1 MKKIDKAEYEK
12 RLDKITQIF
21 EGLVVHAD
29 EQSTYRCP
37 YKNRFDHCT
46 AKFGCRNQ
54 RKIDEG
60 TGLLCVGDDKLD
72 YRSAWET
79 DAPDGTA
86 EFQGTIISDGKVQ
99 QLTPG
104 KTIFDYADDLT
115 VQVPTSCF
123 RTGQCHECIVEIKRG
138 MEGLQPPN
146 EAEAFL
152 RDNYRLACQAVVL
165 DVDKDIEFT
174 PLRRT
179 PKILTHAVMI
189 GGETPELDPRVTHR
203 DGTVYYNDEPI
214 DRYRGHLYGLA
225 LDIGTTTVV
234 ANLVNLENGETVSV
248 SSFENPQRFGGS
260 DIMNRIT
267 YDGEFQGELRR
278 SLIAALNSEI
288 MEMCTRHNFVRQEIY
303 EVVVAGNTTMRDIF
317 FKQDVQSIGQKPYK
331 SLIEHEYREGVRST
345 TSLTE
350 KTRRLGIRA
359 NPKAMV
365 FSLPLIAS
373 HVGADVA
380 ADLVSILT
388 PNSTPIQDSKAR
400 VAGQIPSQDEI
411 VMLVDV
417 GTNTEVVVGNA
428 ERMVAAS
435 CPAGPAF
442 EGGGIEYGMPA
453 YPGAIESVKWNGN
466 QFDYDTIDGETPQG
480 LCGSGLISL
489 LAELRRNDQMTPKG
503 VFADRKQ
510 RIMSLL
516 PEHGITFSREDA
528 SNLAQAKAANYC
540 GQYIV
545 LRHFGCVPQDITTLF
560 LAGGFANYVNL
571 QDAVEIGFLAPVPE
585 ANVVKIGNAAVAGAT
600 AVLLSERKRAHIEA
614 FVSNIEHIELETTPD
629 FFDIFVEGCQ
639 FKPMA

>member
-1 MKKIDKAEYEK
+1 MDC
-12 RLDKITQIF
+12 L
-21 EGLVVHAD
+21 
-29 EQSTYRCP
+29 QS
-37 YKNRFDHCT
+37 
-46 AKFGCRNQ
+46 
-54 RKIDEG
+54 
-60 TGLLCVGDDKLD
+60 
-72 YRSAWET
+72 
-79 DAPDGTA
+79 
-86 EFQGTIISDGKVQ
+86 
-99 QLTPG
+99 
-104 KTIFDYADDLT
+104 
-115 VQVPTSCF
+115 
-123 RTGQCHECIVEIKRG
+123 
-138 MEGLQPPN
+138 PN
-146 EAEAFL
+146 ESEAFL

-165 DVDKDIEFT
+165 DVDKDIEFA

-179 PKILTHAVMI
+179 PRILTHTFTRDL
-189 GGETPELDPRVTHR
+189 EPPELNPRVSHR
-203 DGTVYYNDEPI
+203 DGVVYYGDEPV

-234 ANLVNLENGETVSV
+234 ANLVDLEDGKTVSV

-260 DIMNRIT
+260 DIMNRIS

-303 EVVVAGNTTMRDIF
+303 EIVVAGNTTMRDIF

-331 SLIEHEYREGVRST
+331 SLIEHEYREGVRAT

-359 NPKAMV
+359 NPKALV

-380 ADLVSILT
+380 ADLISI
-388 PNSTPIQDSKAR
+388 D
-400 VAGQIPSQDEI
+400 IPSTDEI
-411 VMLVDV
+411 FMLVDV

-428 ERMVAAS
+428 KRMVAAS

-442 EGGGIEYGMPA
+442 EGSGIEYGMPA
-453 YPGAIESVKWNGN
+453 YPGAIEFVRWNNG
-466 QFDYDTIDGETPQG
+466 QLRYDTIDGEAPQG

-489 LAELRRNDQMTPKG
+489 LAELRRNDQMSPKG

-510 RIMSLL
+510 RVMSIL
-516 PEHGITFSREDA
+516 PEHGITFSRDDA

-545 LRHFGCVPQDITTLF
+545 LRHFGCVPEDITTLF

-600 AVLLSERKRAHIEA
+600 AVLLSDKKRTDIEA
-614 FVSNIEHIELETTPD
+614 LVNNIEHIELETTPD

-639 FKPMA
+639 FKPMPGSP

>member
-12 RLDKITQIF
+12 RLNKITQIF

-29 EQSTYRCP
+29 EQATYRCP

-79 DAPDGTA
+79 DAPDQAA
-86 EFQGTIISDGKVQ
+86 ESQGTIISDGKVY

-104 KTIFDYADDLT
+104 KTVFDYADDLA

-138 MEGLQPPN
+138 MESLQPPN

-165 DVDKDIEFT
+165 DLDEDIEFT

-179 PKILTHAVMI
+179 PRILTHTVTNDADAL
-189 GGETPELDPRVTHR
+189 ELSPRVTHQ
-203 DGTVYYNDEPI
+203 DGTVYYNQEPV

-225 LDIGTTTVV
+225 IDIGTTTVV
-234 ANLVNLENGETVSV
+234 ANLVDLESGETVSV

-260 DIMNRIT
+260 DIMNRIS
-267 YDGEFQGELRR
+267 YDGEFHGELRR

-288 MEMCTRHNFVRQEIY
+288 MEMCARHNFVRQEIY
-303 EVVVAGNTTMRDIF
+303 EIVVVGNTTMRDIF
-317 FKQDVQSIGQKPYK
+317 FRQDVQSIGQKPYK
-331 SLIEHEYREGVRST
+331 SVIEHEYRDGIRST

-365 FSLPLIAS
+365 YSLPLIAS

-380 ADLVSILT
+380 ADLVALDIT
-388 PNSTPIQDSKAR
+388 
-400 VAGQIPSQDEI
+400 SQNEVI
-411 VMLVDV
+411 MLVDV
-417 GTNTEVVVGNA
+417 GTNTEVIVGNA
-428 ERMVAAS
+428 KRMVAAS

-453 YPGAIESVKWNGN
+453 YPGAIESVKWNGSGFN
-466 QFDYDTIDGETPQG
+466 YKTIDEEPPQG

-489 LAELRRNDQMTPKG
+489 LAELRRSDQMSPKG

-510 RIMSLL
+510 RILSLL

-540 GQYIV
+540 GQSIV
-545 LRHFGCVPQDITTLF
+545 LRHFGCAPEDITTLF

-571 QDAVEIGFLAPVPE
+571 QDAIEIGFLAPVRE
-585 ANVVKIGNAAVAGAT
+585 ENVVKIGNAAVAGAT
-600 AVLLSERKRAHIEA
+600 DVLLSEKKRSAVET
-614 FVSNIEHIELETTPD
+614 FVNTIEHIELETTPD

-639 FKPMA
+639 FKPMPATLI

>member
-12 RLDKITQIF
+12 RLNKITQIF
-21 EGLVVHAD
+21 EGLVTHAD
-29 EQSTYRCP
+29 VQATYRCP
-37 YKNRFDHCT
+37 YKNRLDHCT
-46 AKFGCRNQ
+46 AQFGCRNQ

-72 YRSAWET
+72 YRSAWEIDDSEEST
-79 DAPDGTA
+79 SAHGT
-86 EFQGTIISDGKVQ
+86 GTITSDGKVY

-104 KTIFDYADDLT
+104 KTVFDYADDLA

-138 MEGLQPPN
+138 MDALQPPN

-152 RDNYRLACQAVVL
+152 RDNYRLACQAVVI
-165 DVDKDIEFT
+165 DVDKDIDFT

-179 PKILTHAVMI
+179 PRILTHAI
-189 GGETPELDPRVTHR
+189 TNDNETPELNPRVNHR
-203 DGTVYYNDEPI
+203 DGVVYYNDEPI

-225 LDIGTTTVV
+225 IDIGTTTVV
-234 ANLVNLENGETVSV
+234 ANLVDLETGKTVSV

-260 DIMNRIT
+260 DIMNRIS
-267 YDGEFQGELRR
+267 YDGEFHGELRR

-288 MEMCTRHNFVRQEIY
+288 MDMCDRHDFVRQEIY

-331 SLIEHEYREGVRST
+331 STIEHEYRDGTRST
-345 TSLTE
+345 TALTE

-365 FSLPLIAS
+365 VSLPLIAS

-380 ADLVSILT
+380 ADLVSI
-388 PNSTPIQDSKAR
+388 D
-400 VAGQIPSQDEI
+400 IPSTDEI
-411 VMLVDV
+411 IMLVDV
-417 GTNTEVVVGNA
+417 GTNTEVIVGNTKK
-428 ERMVAAS
+428 MVAAS

-453 YPGAIESVKWNGN
+453 YPGAIESLKWEGH
-466 QFDYDTIDGETPQG
+466 QFSYETIDNEAPQG

-489 LAELRRNDQMTPKG
+489 LAELGRNDMMSPKG

-510 RIMSLL
+510 RIMSIL
-516 PEHGITFSREDA
+516 PEHGITFSRDDA

-545 LRHFGCVPQDITTLF
+545 LRHFGCVPTDITRLF

-571 QDAVEIGFLAPVPE
+571 QDAVDIGFLAPVPE
-585 ANVVKIGNAAVAGAT
+585 AKVVKVGNAAVAGAT
-600 AVLLSERKRAHIEA
+600 AVLLSEKKRAAIEEL
-614 FVSNIEHIELETTPD
+614 VENIEHIELETTPD

-639 FKPMA
+639 FKPMFF

>member
-1 MKKIDKAEYEK
+1 MKKIEKAEYEK
-12 RLDKITQIF
+12 RLNKITQIF
-21 EGLVVHAD
+21 EGLVTHAD
-29 EQSTYRCP
+29 VQATYRCP
-37 YKNRFDHCT
+37 YKNRLDHCT
-46 AKFGCRNQ
+46 AQFGCRNQ

-72 YRSAWET
+72 YRSAWEIDDSEEST
-79 DAPDGTA
+79 SAHGT
-86 EFQGTIISDGKVQ
+86 GTITSDGKVY

-104 KTIFDYADDLT
+104 KTVFDYADDLA

-138 MEGLQPPN
+138 MDALQPPN

-152 RDNYRLACQAVVL
+152 RDNYRLACQAVVI
-165 DVDKDIEFT
+165 DVDKDIDFT

-179 PKILTHAVMI
+179 PRILTHAI
-189 GGETPELDPRVTHR
+189 TNDNETPELNPRVNHR
-203 DGTVYYNDEPI
+203 DGVVYYNDEPI

-225 LDIGTTTVV
+225 IDIGTTTVV
-234 ANLVNLENGETVSV
+234 ANLVDLETGKTVSV

-260 DIMNRIT
+260 DIMNRIS
-267 YDGEFQGELRR
+267 YDGEFHGELRR

-288 MEMCTRHNFVRQEIY
+288 MDMCDRHDFVRQEIY

-331 SLIEHEYREGVRST
+331 STIEHEYRDGTRST
-345 TSLTE
+345 TALTE

-365 FSLPLIAS
+365 VSLPLIAS

-380 ADLVSILT
+380 ADLVSI
-388 PNSTPIQDSKAR
+388 D
-400 VAGQIPSQDEI
+400 IPSTDEI
-411 VMLVDV
+411 IMLVDV
-417 GTNTEVVVGNA
+417 GTNTEVIVGNTKK
-428 ERMVAAS
+428 MVAAS

-453 YPGAIESVKWNGN
+453 YPGAIESLKWEGH
-466 QFDYDTIDGETPQG
+466 QFSYETIDNEAPQG

-489 LAELRRNDQMTPKG
+489 LAELGRNDMMSPKG

-510 RIMSLL
+510 RIMSIL
-516 PEHGITFSREDA
+516 PEHGITFSRDDA

-545 LRHFGCVPQDITTLF
+545 LRHFGCVPTDITRLF

-571 QDAVEIGFLAPVPE
+571 QDAVDIGFLAPVPE
-585 ANVVKIGNAAVAGAT
+585 AKVVKVGNAAVAGAT
-600 AVLLSERKRAHIEA
+600 AVLLSEKKRAAIEA
-614 FVSNIEHIELETTPD
+614 LVENIEHIELETTPD

-639 FKPMA
+639 FKPMFF

>member
-12 RLDKITQIF
+12 RLNKITQIF

-29 EQSTYRCP
+29 VQATYRCP

-72 YRSAWET
+72 YRNAWET
-79 DAPDGTA
+79 ETTDQLSGSHA
-86 EFQGTIISDGKVQ
+86 TITSDGKVH

-104 KTIFDYADDLT
+104 KTIFDYADDLD

-138 MEGLQPPN
+138 MHALQPPN

-165 DVDKDIEFT
+165 DVDTDIEFT
-174 PLRRT
+174 TLRRT
-179 PKILTHAVMI
+179 PRILTHAI
-189 GGETPELDPRVTHR
+189 TDENGTPELNPRVSHR
-203 DGTVYYNDEPI
+203 EGVVYYGDEAI

-225 LDIGTTTVV
+225 IDIGTTTVV
-234 ANLVNLENGETVSV
+234 ANLVDLETGETVSV

-260 DIMNRIT
+260 DIMNRIS

-278 SLIAALNSEI
+278 SLIAALNGEI
-288 MEMCTRHNFVRQEIY
+288 MEMCTHHDFVRQEIY
-303 EVVVAGNTTMRDIF
+303 EIVVAGNTTMRDIF

-331 SLIEHEYREGVRST
+331 SLIEHEYRDGLRST

-350 KTRRLGIRA
+350 KTRRLGLRA

-365 FSLPLIAS
+365 YSLPLIAS

-380 ADLVSILT
+380 ADLVSI
-388 PNSTPIQDSKAR
+388 D
-400 VAGQIPSQDEI
+400 IPSTDEI
-411 VMLVDV
+411 IMLVDV

-428 ERMVAAS
+428 KRMVAAS

-453 YPGAIESVKWNGN
+453 YPGAIESVRWNGN
-466 QFDYDTIDGETPQG
+466 QFGYDTIDGGTPQG

-489 LAELRRNDQMTPKG
+489 LAELRRNNQMSPKG

-510 RIMSLL
+510 RIMSIL
-516 PEHGITFSREDA
+516 PEHGITLSREDA

-545 LRHFGCVPQDITTLF
+545 LRHFDCVPEDITTLF

-585 ANVVKIGNAAVAGAT
+585 ANVVKLGNAAVAGAT
-600 AVLLSERKRAHIEA
+600 AVLLSEKKRASIETL
-614 FVSNIEHIELETTPD
+614 VNNIEHIELETTPD
-629 FFDIFVEGCQ
+629 FFEIFVEGCQ
-639 FKPMA
+639 FKPMPATL

>member
-12 RLDKITQIF
+12 RLNKITQIF

-29 EQSTYRCP
+29 VQATYRCP

-79 DAPDGTA
+79 ETA
-86 EFQGTIISDGKVQ
+86 DQPSGSHATITSDGKVH

-104 KTIFDYADDLT
+104 KTIFDYADDLD

-123 RTGQCHECIVEIKRG
+123 RTGQCHECIVEIKHG
-138 MEGLQPPN
+138 MDALQPPN
-146 EAEAFL
+146 EAEDFL

-165 DVDKDIEFT
+165 DVDTDIEFT
-174 PLRRT
+174 TLRRT
-179 PKILTHAVMI
+179 PRILTHAMTDDN
-189 GGETPELDPRVTHR
+189 GTPELNPRVSHR
-203 DGTVYYNDEPI
+203 EGVVYYGDEAI

-225 LDIGTTTVV
+225 IDIGTTTVV
-234 ANLVNLENGETVSV
+234 ANLVDLETGETVSV

-260 DIMNRIT
+260 DIMNRIS

-288 MEMCTRHNFVRQEIY
+288 MEMCTRHDFVRQEIY
-303 EVVVAGNTTMRDIF
+303 EIVVAGNTTMRDIF

-331 SLIEHEYREGVRST
+331 SLIEHEYRDGLRST

-350 KTRRLGIRA
+350 KTRRLGLRA

-365 FSLPLIAS
+365 YSLPLIAS

-380 ADLVSILT
+380 ADLVSIDL
-388 PNSTPIQDSKAR
+388 PST
-400 VAGQIPSQDEI
+400 DEI
-411 VMLVDV
+411 IMLVDV

-428 ERMVAAS
+428 KRMVAAS

-453 YPGAIESVKWNGN
+453 YPGAIESVRWNGN
-466 QFDYDTIDGETPQG
+466 QFGYDTIDGGTPQG

-489 LAELRRNDQMTPKG
+489 LAELRRNNQMSPKG

-510 RIMSLL
+510 RVMSIL
-516 PEHGITFSREDA
+516 PEHGITLSREDA

-545 LRHFGCVPQDITTLF
+545 LRHFDCAPEDITTLF

-585 ANVVKIGNAAVAGAT
+585 ANVVKLGNAAVAGAT
-600 AVLLSERKRAHIEA
+600 AVLLSEKKRANIETL
-614 FVSNIEHIELETTPD
+614 VNNIEHVELETTPD
-629 FFDIFVEGCQ
+629 FFEIFVEGCQ
-639 FKPMA
+639 FKPMPATL

>member
-12 RLDKITQIF
+12 RLNKITQIF

-29 EQSTYRCP
+29 VQATYRCP

-79 DAPDGTA
+79 ETA
-86 EFQGTIISDGKVQ
+86 DQPSGSHATITSDGKVH

-104 KTIFDYADDLT
+104 KTIFDYADDLD

-123 RTGQCHECIVEIKRG
+123 RTGQCHECIVEIKHG
-138 MEGLQPPN
+138 MDALQPPN
-146 EAEAFL
+146 EAEDFL

-165 DVDKDIEFT
+165 DVDTDIEFT
-174 PLRRT
+174 TLRRT
-179 PKILTHAVMI
+179 PRILTHAMTDDN
-189 GGETPELDPRVTHR
+189 GTPELNPRVSHR
-203 DGTVYYNDEPI
+203 EGVVYYGDEAI

-225 LDIGTTTVV
+225 IDIGTTTVV
-234 ANLVNLENGETVSV
+234 ANLVDLETGETVSV

-260 DIMNRIT
+260 DIMNRIS

-288 MEMCTRHNFVRQEIY
+288 MEMCTRHDFVRQEIY
-303 EVVVAGNTTMRDIF
+303 EIVVAGNTTMRDIF

-331 SLIEHEYREGVRST
+331 SLIEHEYRDGLRST

-350 KTRRLGIRA
+350 KTRRLGLRA

-365 FSLPLIAS
+365 YSLPLIAS

-380 ADLVSILT
+380 ADLVSIDL
-388 PNSTPIQDSKAR
+388 PST
-400 VAGQIPSQDEI
+400 DEI
-411 VMLVDV
+411 IMLVDV

-428 ERMVAAS
+428 KRMVAAS

-453 YPGAIESVKWNGN
+453 YPGAIESVRWNGN
-466 QFDYDTIDGETPQG
+466 QFGYDTIDGGTPQG

-489 LAELRRNDQMTPKG
+489 LAELRRNNQMSPKG

-510 RIMSLL
+510 RVMSIL
-516 PEHGITFSREDA
+516 PEHGITLSREDA

-545 LRHFGCVPQDITTLF
+545 LRHFDCAPEDITTLF

-585 ANVVKIGNAAVAGAT
+585 ANVVKLGNAAVAGAT
-600 AVLLSERKRAHIEA
+600 AVLLSEKKRANIETL
-614 FVSNIEHIELETTPD
+614 VNNIEHIELETTPD
-629 FFDIFVEGCQ
+629 FFEIFVEGCQ
-639 FKPMA
+639 FKPMPATL

>member
-12 RLDKITQIF
+12 RLNKITQIF
-21 EGLVVHAD
+21 EGLVTHAD
-29 EQSTYRCP
+29 VQATYRCP
-37 YKNRFDHCT
+37 YKNRLDHCT
-46 AKFGCRNQ
+46 AQFGCRNQ

-72 YRSAWET
+72 YRSAWEIDDSEEST
-79 DAPDGTA
+79 SAHGT
-86 EFQGTIISDGKVQ
+86 GTITSDGKVY

-104 KTIFDYADDLT
+104 KTVFDYADDLA

-138 MEGLQPPN
+138 MDALQPPN

-152 RDNYRLACQAVVL
+152 RDNYRLACQAVVI
-165 DVDKDIEFT
+165 DVDKDIDFT

-179 PKILTHAVMI
+179 PRILTHAI
-189 GGETPELDPRVTHR
+189 TNDNETPELNPRVSHR
-203 DGTVYYNDEPI
+203 DGVVYYNDEPI

-225 LDIGTTTVV
+225 IDIGTTTVV
-234 ANLVNLENGETVSV
+234 ANLVDLETGETVSV

-260 DIMNRIT
+260 DIMNRIS
-267 YDGEFQGELRR
+267 YDGEFHGELRR

-288 MEMCTRHNFVRQEIY
+288 MDMCDRHDFVRQEIY

-331 SLIEHEYREGVRST
+331 STIEHEYRDGTRST
-345 TSLTE
+345 TALTE

-365 FSLPLIAS
+365 VSLPLIAS

-380 ADLVSILT
+380 ADLVSI
-388 PNSTPIQDSKAR
+388 D
-400 VAGQIPSQDEI
+400 IPSTDEI
-411 VMLVDV
+411 IMLVDV
-417 GTNTEVVVGNA
+417 GTNTEVIVGNTKK
-428 ERMVAAS
+428 MVAAS

-453 YPGAIESVKWNGN
+453 YPGAIESLKWEGH
-466 QFDYDTIDGETPQG
+466 QFSYETIDNEAPQG

-489 LAELRRNDQMTPKG
+489 LAELGRNDMMSPKG

-510 RIMSLL
+510 RIMSIL
-516 PEHGITFSREDA
+516 PEHGITFSRDDA

-545 LRHFGCVPQDITTLF
+545 LRHFGCVPTDITRLF

-571 QDAVEIGFLAPVPE
+571 QDAVDIGFLAPVPE
-585 ANVVKIGNAAVAGAT
+585 AKVVKVGNAAVAGAT
-600 AVLLSERKRAHIEA
+600 AVLLSEKKRAAIEA
-614 FVSNIEHIELETTPD
+614 LVKNIEHIELETTPD

-639 FKPMA
+639 FKPMFF

>member
-1 MKKIDKAEYEK
+1 MKKIDKTEYEK
-12 RLDKITQIF
+12 RLNKITQIF
-21 EGLVVHAD
+21 EELVVHAD

-72 YRSAWET
+72 YRSAWEIDET
-79 DAPDGTA
+79 DDTIQTYQKAK
-86 EFQGTIISDGKVQ
+86 GTITCEGKEY
-99 QLTPG
+99 QLSPG
-104 KTIFDYADDLT
+104 KTVFDYADDLA

-123 RTGQCHECIVEIKRG
+123 RTGQCHECIVEIKQG
-138 MEGLQPPN
+138 MDSLRPPN
-146 EAEAFL
+146 EAETFL

-165 DVDKDIEFT
+165 DVDEHIEFT

-179 PKILTHAVMI
+179 PKILTHIA
-189 GGETPELDPRVTHR
+189 TELDTDQSPNPLVTHR
-203 DGTVYYNDEPI
+203 EGIVYYDNEPI
-214 DRYRGHLYGLA
+214 DRFRGHLYGLA

-234 ANLVNLENGETVSV
+234 ANLVDLETGETVSV

-260 DIMNRIT
+260 DIMHRIS
-267 YDGEFQGELRR
+267 YDGEFEGELRK
-278 SLIAALNSEI
+278 SLIAALNSQI
-288 MEMCTRHNFVRQEIY
+288 MEMCEKHDFVRQEIY
-303 EVVVAGNTTMRDIF
+303 EIVVAGNTTMRDIF

-331 SLIEHEYREGVRST
+331 SVIEHEYREGIRST

-350 KTRRLGIRA
+350 KSRRLGIRS

-365 FSLPLIAS
+365 YSLPLIAS

-380 ADLVSILT
+380 ADLIAVDM
-388 PNSTPIQDSKAR
+388 Q
-400 VAGQIPSQDEI
+400 SQDEV

-428 ERMVAAS
+428 KRMVAAS

-453 YPGAIESVKWNGN
+453 YPGAIESVKWVDGKI
-466 QFDYDTIDGETPQG
+466 DYETIGAEKPQG

-489 LAELRRNDQMTPKG
+489 LAELRRHNQMSAKG

-510 RIMSLL
+510 RIMPLL
-516 PEHGITFSREDA
+516 SEHGITFSRDDA

-545 LRHFGCVPQDITTLF
+545 LRHFGCSPQDITKLY

-571 QDAVEIGFLAPVPE
+571 QDAIDIGFLAPVPQDRIF
-585 ANVVKIGNAAVAGAT
+585 KIGNAAVGGAK
-600 AVLLSERKRAHIEA
+600 AVLLSREKRADIEK
-614 FVSNIEHIELETTPD
+614 FVQNIEHIELETTAD
-629 FFDIFVEGCQ
+629 FFEIFVEGCQ
-639 FKPMA
+639 FNPMPADMTKT

>member
-1 MKKIDKAEYEK
+1 MEKKIDKAEYEK
-12 RLDKITQIF
+12 RLNKITQIF
-21 EGLVVHAD
+21 EGLVTHAD
-29 EQSTYRCP
+29 VQATYRCP

-72 YRSAWET
+72 YRSAWEI
-79 DAPDGTA
+79 DDSDQAAESRGT
-86 EFQGTIISDGKVQ
+86 GTIACEGKVY

-104 KTIFDYADDLT
+104 KTVFDYADDLA

-138 MEGLQPPN
+138 MDALQPPN

-152 RDNYRLACQAVVL
+152 RDNYRLACQAVVV
-165 DVDKDIEFT
+165 DVDTDIEFT

-179 PKILTHAVMI
+179 PRILTHT
-189 GGETPELDPRVTHR
+189 GTNDNETLERNPRVSQHA
-203 DGTVYYNDEPI
+203 GVVYYNDEPI

-225 LDIGTTTVV
+225 IDIGTTTVV
-234 ANLVNLENGETVSV
+234 ANLVDLETGKTVSV

-260 DIMNRIT
+260 DIMNRIS
-267 YDGEFQGELRR
+267 YDGEFHGELRR

-288 MEMCTRHNFVRQEIY
+288 MDMCDRHDFVRQEIY
-303 EVVVAGNTTMRDIF
+303 EIVVAGNTTMRDIF
-317 FKQDVQSIGQKPYK
+317 FKQDVQNIGQKPYK
-331 SLIEHEYREGVRST
+331 STIEHEYRDGIRST
-345 TSLTE
+345 TALVE

-365 FSLPLIAS
+365 VSLPLIAS

-380 ADLVSILT
+380 ADLVSI
-388 PNSTPIQDSKAR
+388 D
-400 VAGQIPSQDEI
+400 IPSTDEI
-411 VMLVDV
+411 IMLVDV
-417 GTNTEVVVGNA
+417 GTNTEVVVGNMK
-428 ERMVAAS
+428 RMVAAS

-453 YPGAIESVKWNGN
+453 YPGAIESLKWDGN
-466 QFDYDTIDGETPQG
+466 QFGYDTIDSEIPQG

-489 LAELRRNDQMTPKG
+489 LAELRRNDLMSPKG

-510 RIMSLL
+510 RIMSVL
-516 PEHGITFSREDA
+516 PEHGITFSRDDA

-545 LRHFGCVPQDITTLF
+545 LRHFGCTPEDITRLF
-560 LAGGFANYVNL
+560 LAGGFANYVDL
-571 QDAVEIGFLAPVPE
+571 QDAVDIGFLAPIPE

-600 AVLLSERKRAHIEA
+600 AVLLSKQKLVDIEA
-614 FVSNIEHIELETTPD
+614 LVKNIEHIELETTPD
-629 FFDIFVEGCQ
+629 FFDVFVEGCQ
-639 FKPMA
+639 FKPMPTTFV

>member
-12 RLDKITQIF
+12 RLNRITEIF
-21 EGLVVHAD
+21 EGLVTHAD
-29 EQSTYRCP
+29 VQATYRCP
-37 YKNRFDHCT
+37 YKNRRDHCT

-72 YRSAWET
+72 YRSAWEI
-79 DAPDGTA
+79 DDPDPGT
-86 EFQGTIISDGKVQ
+86 ESHGTGTIACDGKVY

-104 KTIFDYADDLT
+104 KTVFDYADDLA

-138 MEGLQPPN
+138 MDSLQPPN
-146 EAEAFL
+146 EAETFL

-165 DVDKDIEFT
+165 DVDTDIEFT

-179 PKILTHAVMI
+179 PRILTHTVTNDS
-189 GGETPELDPRVTHR
+189 ETPELNPRVSRR
-203 DGTVYYNDEPI
+203 DGVVYYNDEPI

-225 LDIGTTTVV
+225 IDLGTTTVV
-234 ANLVNLENGETVSV
+234 ANLVDLETGKTVSV

-260 DIMNRIT
+260 DIMNRIS
-267 YDGEFQGELRR
+267 YDGEFHGELRR

-288 MEMCTRHNFVRQEIY
+288 MDMCDRHDFVRQEIY
-303 EVVVAGNTTMRDIF
+303 EIVVAGNTTMRDIF

-331 SLIEHEYREGVRST
+331 SIIEHEYRDGVRST
-345 TSLTE
+345 TALTE

-359 NPKAMV
+359 NPKAIV
-365 FSLPLIAS
+365 VSLPLIAS

-380 ADLVSILT
+380 ADLISI
-388 PNSTPIQDSKAR
+388 D
-400 VAGQIPSQDEI
+400 IPSTDEI
-411 VMLVDV
+411 IMLVDV
-417 GTNTEVVVGNA
+417 GTNTEVIVGNA
-428 ERMVAAS
+428 KKMVAAS

-453 YPGAIESVKWNGN
+453 YPGAIESLKWDGR
-466 QFDYDTIDGETPQG
+466 QFSYETIESETPQG

-489 LAELRRNDQMTPKG
+489 LAELRRNDMMSPKG
-503 VFADRKQ
+503 VFAERKQ
-510 RIMSLL
+510 RIMSVL
-516 PEHGITFSREDA
+516 PEHGITLSRDDA

-545 LRHFGCVPQDITTLF
+545 LRHFGCVPEDIKTLF

-571 QDAVEIGFLAPVPE
+571 QDAVDIGFLAPIRE
-585 ANVVKIGNAAVAGAT
+585 ANVVKVGNAAVAGAT
-600 AVLLSERKRAHIEA
+600 AVLLSEKKLADIEA
-614 FVSNIEHIELETTPD
+614 LVKNIEHIELETTPD

-639 FKPMA
+639 FKPMFFSDRT